1 MVGGGLFVPFTVALP
16 VDPSSAGELKNIDQF
31 NGIKLVMKRF
41 RVVYLGTS
49 KGECATQEIQKT
61 SEIFHTL
68 PRESVA

>member
-1 MVGGGLFVPFTVALP
+1 MAGGGLFVPFTVVLP
-16 VDPSSAGELKNIDQF
+16 VDASSAGELKNIDQF
-31 NGIKLVMKRF
+31 NANKLVMKRF

-61 SEIFHTL
+61 SEIFHTM